1 MESNND
7 ETLSRVGERIRSY
20 RKSRGLRIKDL
31 TADLLTRH
39 GVQIGESM
47 LSRIENGQ
55 IELRIN
61 NLQAIASVLGVEIAE
76 LIRFPPSNR
85 YPISVLDDPRILSR
99 IGRLRKHISDDA
111 IRQSLLTFIDTLLM
125 VASDTDTDTDSKD
138 KH

>member
-31 TADLLTRH
+31 TADLLSRH

-61 NLQAIASVLGVEIAE
+61 SLQAIASVLGVEVNE
-76 LIRFPPSNR
+76 LIRFPRSNQ
-85 YPISVLDDPRILSR
+85 YPISVLDDPRILNR
-99 IGRLRKHISDDA
+99 IGRLRKYISDDA

-125 VASDTDTDTDSKD
+125 VASNTEKDSKN
-138 KH
+138 KR